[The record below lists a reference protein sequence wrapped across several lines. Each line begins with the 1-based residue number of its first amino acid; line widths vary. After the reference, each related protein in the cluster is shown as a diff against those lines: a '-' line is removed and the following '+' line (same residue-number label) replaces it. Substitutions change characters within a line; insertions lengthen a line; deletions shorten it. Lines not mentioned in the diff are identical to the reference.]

1 MPMDAAKKAAL
12 QKKIV
17 IAGVAVLVP
26 ALGYNVWTMMGGGK
40 KPVIAVVESIAPA
53 AETVHV
59 QASLQGALQTLRDR
73 MMPSEEIEHPPQAT
87 PEQMRRLAQ
96 KYNAS
101 DMRDPFENL
110 LWKDLPSASG
120 LPSSGGGEAGSG
132 SSESESL
139 PTIEIQGVL
148 WGGKDPLVVIE
159 DSLYKVGDT
168 VKGVTIK
175 SIERS
180 GVTVSYGS
188 ILAVLTV
195 PRQGAATLPSQSQW
209 R

>member
-1 MPMDAAKKAAL
+1 MDAAKKAAL

-17 IAGVAVLVP
+17 IAGVALLVP
-26 ALGYNVWTMMGGGK
+26 ALGYNVWTMMGGGN
-40 KPVIAVVESIAPA
+40 KPMIAVVEPTAPA
-53 AETVHV
+53 ADTVHV

-73 MMPSEEIEHPPQAT
+73 MMPSEELEHPPEAT
-87 PEQMRRLAQ
+87 PEQLRRLTR

-110 LWKDLPSASG
+110 LWKDLLPASG
-120 LPSSGGGEAGSG
+120 SSSANGGEAGTG
-132 SSESESL
+132 SSETESL
-139 PTIEIQGVL
+139 PAIEIQGIL

-168 VKGVTIK
+168 VKGATIK

-180 GVTVSYGS
+180 GVTVSFGS

-195 PRQGAATLPSQSQW
+195 PREGAATLPSQSQW